1 MKIFISNF
9 RVFIDLLVTRLKYE
23 AKMRSKIEE
32 KTLRFFVNK
41 KIPSEEKGQA
51 LKSDGKHNI
60 SYLSSVDNF

>member
-1 MKIFISNF
+1 
-9 RVFIDLLVTRLKYE
+9 
-23 AKMRSKIEE
+23 MRSKIEE

-60 SYLSSVDNF
+60 SYLSSVDNFQDNSNDKDDWIS